1 MFNNQD
7 TICALATPSGI
18 GAIGMI
24 RLSGDKSLEITSKVF
39 SKDLISAS
47 SHTAHFGTIKDKSGN
62 LIDEVLIT
70 VFENGKSFTGE
81 ESVEISC

>member
-39 SKDLISAS
+39 SKEFDESAA
-47 SHTAHFGTIKDKSGN
+47 SHTAHFGTIKDKSGR
-62 LIDEVLIT
+62 T
-70 VFENGKSFTGE
+70 H
-81 ESVEISC
+81 